1 MGSGVVGG
9 CCGEVNGQDKGG
21 WGRGGCETK
30 QGGRSAWRGGA
41 AWLLAQEGRASP
53 LPAAFVPKHRHGSP
67 PALRVSLCDTLRGG
81 AAGMRGLPGP
91 PPSVWSRSQL
101 PRLSGDRAALGR
113 IAEEVERLWGAAGW
127 EQKPQCCP
135 FVLPCPFFGSL
146 HPRCWWERGE
156 MWGDVGVLAGR
167 CWELLGGGHGPT
179 DAERCCSHQDR
190 SLGPRGAPKVGRIKK
205 GGGPGSSAC
214 PAPAGGGRGDVTL
227 GLHI

>member
-1 MGSGVVGG
+1 MLWGGERAGQRRVGARRLR
-9 CCGEVNGQDKGG
+9 DKA
-21 WGRGGCETK
+21 
-30 QGGRSAWRGGA
+30 GRSQCLGGGA
-41 AWLLAQEGRASP
+41 AWLLAQKGRASP

-81 AAGMRGLPGP
+81 AAGMRGPPGP
-91 PPSVWSRSQL
+91 PPSAWSRSQL
-101 PRLSGDRAALGR
+101 PRLSGDRAAPGR

-127 EQKPQCCP
+127 EQKPQFCP

-146 HPRCWWERGE
+146 HPCCWWERGR

-179 DAERCCSHQDR
+179 DAERCCSHQVR

-205 GGGPGSSAC
+205 GGPWLFCLPCPGRRRPWRCHPRPS
-214 PAPAGGGRGDVTL
+214 
-227 GLHI
+227 HIKEIFLLPL